1 MKVIKIEYSLD
12 GDDLENTT
20 FELFDNINKA
30 FDFMKK
36 INPDYLK
43 GISLV
48 EVNENNIYYENG
60 GSLNYEDNS
69 SLFI

>member
-1 MKVIKIEYSLD
+1 MKVIKIEYILD
-12 GDDLENTT
+12 GDDLEHTT

-30 FDFMKK
+30 FDFLKK
-36 INPDYLK
+36 VNREYIKEVD
-43 GISLV
+43 LV
-48 EVNENNIYYENG
+48 EVNEKNIYYENG